1 MEWNPAKQGTVVMG
15 SIVWV
20 WMGDSHLEPSYKEP
34 KVPKATAERASQ
46 SGGWNHAS
54 RELVTNLGTL

>member
-20 WMGDSHLEPSYKEP
+20 WMGGSHLEPSYEEP
-34 KVPKATAERASQ
+34 EVPKATAERASQ
-46 SGGWNHAS
+46 FAGWPRAR
-54 RELVTNLGTL
+54 RELVTNLETL